1 MYIRRADFLT
11 IRMKVDELGVAR
23 VEIYIRGAWSK
34 CCNKHKQLIV
44 GEAYP
49 ASGIYLADS

>member
-1 MYIRRADFLT
+1 MYIHRADFLT